1 MANEAIEQ
9 TVISVIHDLQRLLGH
24 PQGEVTRETR
34 PHKDLPWF
42 DSHLALLASVE
53 IGKRLGCTLPDENI
67 FTTKDG
73 RTLLR
78 VSEVVAKINEITA
91 IRS

>member
-1 MANEAIEQ
+1 MTTEAIEQ
-9 TVISVIHDLQRLLGH
+9 TVISVIHDLQLLLGH
-24 PQGEVTRETR
+24 QQSKVTRETR

-53 IGKRLGCTLPDENI
+53 IGKRLGCALPDENI

-78 VSEVVAKINEITA
+78 VSEVVKRINEVTA